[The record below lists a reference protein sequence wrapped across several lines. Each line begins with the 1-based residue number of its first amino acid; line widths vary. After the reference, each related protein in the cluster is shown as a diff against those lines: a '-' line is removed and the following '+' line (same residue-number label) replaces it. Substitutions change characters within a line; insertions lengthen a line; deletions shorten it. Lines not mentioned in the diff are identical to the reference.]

1 VPPGARPFL
10 IYAHRGAPAELPE
23 NTMVSFRRALELGAD
38 ALELD
43 VHTTRDGAIV
53 VSHDPD
59 AMRMGGV
66 AARWQELDLAEAQ
79 RIDLGRGFLAPDGL
93 RPFAGRGISVPT
105 FEEVLVELPG
115 VRLNVDLKQDRPSMV
130 APVLALLRRLR
141 AEERVTLAS
150 FRARTMLEVR
160 RRGYGGETALSQA
173 EVATLLA
180 CPRRAWR
187 ALPFSGSAAQIPV
200 AVGPLRLD
208 RPGFV
213 AKCHELGMR
222 VDYWTINDP
231 AQARALLDAGADG
244 IMTDDPARM
253 IPALRGTAAAT

>member
-1 VPPGARPFL
+1 
-10 IYAHRGAPAELPE
+10 
-23 NTMVSFRRALELGAD
+23 MVSFRRAMELGAD

-43 VHTTRDGAIV
+43 VHTTRCGAIV

-66 AARWQELDLAEAQ
+66 AARWQDVDLAEAQ
-79 RIDLGRGFLAPDGL
+79 RIDLGRGYLAPDGA
-93 RPFAGRGISVPT
+93 RPFSGRSICIPT
-105 FEEVLVELPG
+105 FEEVLVEFPG
-115 VRLNVDLKQDRPSMV
+115 VRLNVDLKQERPSMV

-160 RRGYGGETALSQA
+160 RRGYGGDTALSQA
-173 EVATLLA
+173 EVAALLA

-208 RPGFV
+208 RAGFI

-222 VDYWTINDP
+222 VDFWTINDP
-231 AQARALLDAGADG
+231 AKARALIALGADG

-253 IPALRGTAAAT
+253 IPALRGGSAPG